1 MSKSVTNKSK
11 KPTKDKTTSK
21 VGQEIG
27 TGTQRKRPNELEFT
41 PNSASVSDGGG
52 KIGQEGVVGYVQSVS
67 PPKQSQKNTEYSN
80 FKLQCKSALI
90 PGVCFLSTK
99 HSILAER
106 EATKTAVKLDRLNYA
121 LYGETIYVNDMTKI
135 SVPNSS
141 EYDFQFVD
149 RSIKLNDLQS
159 IIKNSMDWDL
169 VDFVAKVIAKDVAVQ
184 LVGSSQLRKMECFV
198 ADESCKLAKLVLW
211 ENDIEKVVAGVVYA
225 FKNVRVRSDEINVL
239 GGGVTLDTTKDTT
252 IAKQD
257 GHALAN
263 LLDTL
268 KENNLF
274 PSSTSLKVSSVHAIE
289 EFIRYKQ
296 CCDCKKK
303 IKQDSAKVAIK
314 CDSCG
319 HIVRSSMCQLNL
331 VCKFTCQQNDSP
343 HDNTKLVRYIMFK
356 DCIEMLVG
364 DITNVDDDELCE
376 KLLSVQ
382 NFEIT
387 FDKYNVVSKCTLSC

>member
-11 KPTKDKTTSK
+11 KPAKDKSTSK
-21 VGQEIG
+21 VGQEFG

-41 PNSASVSDGGG
+41 PNSTSVSDGRG

-67 PPKQSQKNTEYSN
+67 PPKQSLQNTEYSN
-80 FKLQCKSALI
+80 FKLQCKSAMI
-90 PGVCFLSTK
+90 PGVRFSSTK
-99 HSILAER
+99 RSILAER
-106 EATKTAVKLDRLNYA
+106 EATKIAVKLDRFNYA
-121 LYGETIYVNDMTKI
+121 SDRKTIFVNDMTKI

-169 VDFVAKVIAKDVAVQ
+169 VDFVAKVIAKDGAVQ
-184 LVGSSQLRKMECFV
+184 LVGSSQLRKAECFV
-198 ADESCKLAKLVLW
+198 ANESCKLAKLVLW
-211 ENDIEKVVAGVVYA
+211 ENDIEKVVAGIVHA

-239 GGGVTLDTTKDTT
+239 GGGVTLNTTKDTT

-263 LLDTL
+263 LVDTL
-268 KENNLF
+268 NENNLF
-274 PSSTSLKVSSVHAIE
+274 PGSTSLKVPAVHAIE

-303 IKQDSAKVAIK
+303 QGSAKVAIK

-319 HIVRSSMCQLNL
+319 HIVRSSMCELNL
-331 VCKFTCQQNDSP
+331 CCKFTCQENDSP
-343 HDNTKLVRYIMFK
+343 DDNTKLVRYIMFK
-356 DCIEMLVG
+356 DCIDALKCWSGTLLTSMT
-364 DITNVDDDELCE
+364 TNFARNCCLY
-376 KLLSVQ
+376 K
-382 NFEIT
+382 I
-387 FDKYNVVSKCTLSC
+387 SKSHSTNTTL